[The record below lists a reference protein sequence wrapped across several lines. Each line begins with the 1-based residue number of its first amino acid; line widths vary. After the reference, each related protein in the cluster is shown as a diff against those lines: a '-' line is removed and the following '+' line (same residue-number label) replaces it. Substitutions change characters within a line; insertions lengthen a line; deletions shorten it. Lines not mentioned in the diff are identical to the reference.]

1 MMPQASSMLP
11 GMRNLAPDAQRLG
24 QAPVKPSWKI
34 LMRILGYAGR
44 QRKRIVFVI
53 IFAALGCTLDVVAPF
68 FMGRAIDYMIGK
80 GQVDLQA
87 VLRIVMMLLGFYL
100 ISAAFSW
107 MMNYMSNI
115 VAARTAAQIRKDGF
129 DRISRMPLR
138 FFDRTSHGD
147 VLSRFVNDVDAI
159 SDGLLQGM
167 VQLFSGTVT
176 VVGTLAFMLVM
187 SWRMTLIVLPS
198 AVLTFL
204 LASWIVKLTGKY
216 FRSQQAYIG
225 EINGVVEETFSGQ
238 REVKA
243 FGHQDAAQQAFDR
256 INAKLYVV
264 GQKAQF
270 ASSLPNP
277 STRFVNYIAYI
288 LIGVF
293 GWIAGGL
300 SIGQISSFLT
310 YWTLFSRPLN
320 DLTNITSQI
329 MAAFASAQ
337 RVFEMIDLPEET
349 PDPEDAAVLDPAKVR
364 GEVEFSHVF
373 FSYNPQRPLIQD
385 FSVTVRPGQRIAIVG
400 PTGAGKTTIINLLMR
415 FYEPQEGVIRVD
427 GVDTQNITR
436 KSLRR
441 SFGMV
446 LQDTWLFAGTVHD
459 NLAYGRPHAT
469 QVEIEAAAKT
479 VHAHGFIKRL
489 PNGYD
494 TVIPEDGGSLS
505 QGQKQLLT
513 IARALIADP
522 PMLILDE
529 ATSSVDTVTELRIQE
544 AFALLMKDRTSFVI
558 AHRLSTIKES
568 DLILVMK
575 SGRIIEQGT
584 HIALLEAKGFYFDLY
599 NSQFTAPV

>member
-1 MMPQASSMLP
+1 MPQASSILP
-11 GMRNLAPDAQRLG
+11 GMRNLAPDAQKLG

-34 LMRILGYAGR
+34 LTRVLGYAGR
-44 QRKRIVFVI
+44 QKKSIAFVI
-53 IFAALGCTLDVVAPF
+53 VFAALGCTLDIAAPF
-68 FMGRAIDYMIGK
+68 FMGRAIDYMTGK
-80 GQVDLQA
+80 GQVNLAA
-87 VLRIVMMLLGFYL
+87 VLKIVTMLLGFYL
-100 ISAAFSW
+100 LSAGFSW
-107 MMNYMSNI
+107 LMNYLSNI

-129 DRISRMPLR
+129 SRISRMPLK

-147 VLSRFVNDVDAI
+147 VLSRFVNDVDAV

-176 VVGTLAFMLVM
+176 ILGTLGFMLVM

-204 LASWIVKLTGKY
+204 LASWIVKKTGKY
-216 FRSQQAYIG
+216 FRSQQSYIG
-225 EINGVVEETFSGQ
+225 GINGVVEEIFSGQ

-243 FGHQDAAQQAFDR
+243 FGHQAAAQENFDG
-256 INAKLYVV
+256 INEKLYTV

-277 STRFVNYIAYI
+277 TTRFVNYIAYI

-293 GWIAGGL
+293 GWLAGGL

-310 YWTLFSRPLN
+310 YWTQFSRPLN

-337 RVFEMIDLPEET
+337 RIFEMIDLPEET
-349 PDPEDAAVLDPAKVR
+349 PDPEDAAVLDPAKVQ

-373 FSYNPQRPLIQD
+373 FSYHPNHPLIQD
-385 FSVTVRPGQRIAIVG
+385 FSLTVKPGQRIAIVG

-415 FYEPQEGVIRVD
+415 FYDQQEGVIRVD
-427 GVDTQNITR
+427 GIDTRQITR

-446 LQDTWLFAGTVHD
+446 LQDTWLFAGTVRD
-459 NLAYGRPHAT
+459 NLAYGRPNASIE
-469 QVEIEAAAKT
+469 EITAAAKA

-489 PNGYD
+489 PDGYD
-494 TVIPEDGGSLS
+494 TIISEDGGSLS

-513 IARALIADP
+513 IARAMIADP
-522 PMLILDE
+522 AMLILDE

-544 AFALLMKDRTSFVI
+544 AFSLLMKDRTSFVI

-568 DLILVMK
+568 DLILVLK
-575 SGRIIEQGT
+575 DGQIIEKGT
-584 HIALLEAKGFYFDLY
+584 HTSLLEAKGFYSTLY
-599 NSQFTAPV
+599 NSQFAR

>member
-1 MMPQASSMLP
+1 MPQASSILP
-11 GMRNLAPDAQRLG
+11 GMRNLEPDARKLG

-34 LMRILGYAGR
+34 LMRVLGYAGR
-44 QRKRIVFVI
+44 QRKSIAFVI
-53 IFAALGCTLDVVAPF
+53 IFAALGCTLDIVAPF
-68 FMGRAIDYMIGK
+68 YMGRAIDFMIGK
-80 GQVDLQA
+80 GQVNLAA
-87 VLRIVMMLLGFYL
+87 VLQIVTMLLGFYL
-100 ISAAFSW
+100 LSAGFSW
-107 MMNYMSNI
+107 LMNYLSNI

-129 DRISRMPLR
+129 SRISRMPLR

-147 VLSRFVNDVDAI
+147 VLSRFVNDVDAV

-176 VVGTLAFMLVM
+176 IAGTLGFMLVM

-204 LASWIVKLTGKY
+204 LASWIVRKTGKY
-216 FRSQQAYIG
+216 FRSQQSYIG
-225 EINGVVEETFSGQ
+225 GINDVVEEIFSGQ

-243 FGHQDAAQQAFDR
+243 FGHQAAAQETFDG
-256 INAKLYVV
+256 INEKLYTV

-277 STRFVNYIAYI
+277 TTRFVNYIAYI

-310 YWTLFSRPLN
+310 YWTQFSRPLN

-337 RVFEMIDLPEET
+337 RIFEMIDLPEET
-349 PDPEDAAVLDPAKVR
+349 PDAKDAAVLDPAKVR

-373 FSYNPQRPLIQD
+373 FSYHTDHPLIQD
-385 FSVTVRPGQRIAIVG
+385 FSLTVKPGQRIAIVG

-415 FYEPQEGVIRVD
+415 FYEQQGGVIRVD
-427 GVDTQNITR
+427 GIDTQKITR

-446 LQDTWLFAGTVHD
+446 LQDTWLFAGTVRD
-459 NLAYGRPHAT
+459 NLTYGRPSAT
-469 QVEIEAAAKT
+469 IEEITAAAKA

-489 PNGYD
+489 PDGYD
-494 TVIPEDGGSLS
+494 TMISEDGGSLS

-513 IARALIADP
+513 IARAMIADP

-544 AFALLMKDRTSFVI
+544 AFSLLMKGRTSFVI

-568 DLILVMK
+568 DLILVLK
-575 SGRIIEQGT
+575 DGQIIEKGT
-584 HIALLEAKGFYFDLY
+584 HASLLEAKGFYSTLY
-599 NSQFTAPV
+599 NSQFAR

>member
-1 MMPQASSMLP
+1 MAQASSILP
-11 GMRNLAPDAQRLG
+11 GMGNLTPDAQKLG

-34 LMRILGYAGR
+34 LMRILGYAGQ

-53 IFAALGCTLDVVAPF
+53 LFAVLGCSLDIVAPF
-68 FMGRAIDYMIGK
+68 YMGRAIDLMIGD
-80 GQVDLQA
+80 GQVDLTA
-87 VLRIVMMLLGFYL
+87 VLKIVTLLLGFYL
-100 ISAAFSW
+100 LSAAFTW
-107 MMNYMSNI
+107 LMNYTSNI

-129 DRISRMPLR
+129 SRISRMPLR

-147 VLSRFVNDVDAI
+147 VLSRFVNDIDAI

-176 VVGTLAFMLVM
+176 IAGTLAFMLVM

-204 LASWIVKLTGKY
+204 LASWIVKKTGRY
-216 FRSQQAYIG
+216 FRSQQSYIG
-225 EINGVVEETFSGQ
+225 QINGVVEETFSGQ

-243 FGHQDAAQQAFDR
+243 FGHQGASQKTFDD
-256 INAKLYVV
+256 INEKLYVV

-293 GWIAGGL
+293 GWVAGGL

-310 YWTLFSRPLN
+310 YWTQFSRPLN

-337 RVFEMIDLPEET
+337 RVFEMIDLPEEI
-349 PDPEDAAVLDPAKVR
+349 PDPADAVILDPEKVR
-364 GEVEFSHVF
+364 GEVEFSRVF
-373 FSYNPQRPLIQD
+373 FSYNPKTPLIQD
-385 FSVTVRPGQRIAIVG
+385 FSITVAPGQRIAIVG

-415 FYEPQEGVIRVD
+415 FYDPQQGIIRVD
-427 GVDTQNITR
+427 GTDTQQITR

-459 NLAYGRPHAT
+459 NLAYGRPSACRE
-469 QVEIEAAAKT
+469 EIIAAAKA

-489 PNGYD
+489 PEGYD
-494 TVIPEDGGSLS
+494 TVISEDGGSLS

-513 IARALIADP
+513 IARALVTDP

-544 AFALLMKDRTSFVI
+544 AFTLLMKDRTSFVI
-558 AHRLSTIKES
+558 AHRLSTIKEA

-575 SGRIIEQGT
+575 SGQIIEQGT
-584 HIALLEAKGFYFDLY
+584 HTALLEAKGFYYNLY
-599 NSQFTAPV
+599 NSQFTAPF

>member
-1 MMPQASSMLP
+1 MPQASSILP
-11 GMRNLAPDAQRLG
+11 GMRNLAPDAQKLG
-24 QAPVKPSWKI
+24 QAPVKPSRKI
-34 LMRILGYAGR
+34 FLRILGYAGR
-44 QRKRIVFVI
+44 QRKMIVLVI
-53 IFAALGCTLDVVAPF
+53 LFAALGCSLDVIAPF
-68 FMGRAIDYMIGK
+68 YMGRAIDYMIGEGK
-80 GQVDLQA
+80 VDLQA
-87 VLRIVMMLLGFYL
+87 VLAIVAMLLVFYL
-100 ISAAFSW
+100 LSAVFLW
-107 MMNYMSNI
+107 LMNYFSNI
-115 VAARTAAQIRKDGF
+115 VAARTAAHIRKDGF
-129 DRISRMPLR
+129 SRISSMPLS

-159 SDGLLQGM
+159 ADGLLQGM
-167 VQLFSGTVT
+167 VQLFSGAVT
-176 VVGTLAFMLVM
+176 IAGTLAFMLYM

-204 LASWIVKLTGKY
+204 LASWIVRMTGRF
-216 FRSQQAYIG
+216 FRKQQTFIG
-225 EINGVVEETFSGQ
+225 EINGVVEEIFSGQ

-243 FGHQDAAQQAFDR
+243 FGYQEAAQKTFDG
-256 INAKLYVV
+256 INDKLYVV

-293 GWIAGGL
+293 GWMAGGL
-300 SIGQISSFLT
+300 SVGRISSFIA
-310 YWTLFSRPLN
+310 YWSQFSRPLN

-337 RVFEMIDLPEET
+337 RVFEMIDMPVES
-349 PDPEDAAVLDPAKVR
+349 PDPEDAEILDPREVR

-373 FSYNPQRPLIQD
+373 FSYHQNRPLIRD
-385 FSVTVRPGQRIAIVG
+385 LSILVKPGQRIAIVG

-415 FYEPQEGVIRVD
+415 FYEQQEGVIRVD
-427 GVDTQNITR
+427 GIDTRHITR

-459 NLAYGRPHAT
+459 NLAYGRPSAT
-469 QVEIEAAAKT
+469 REEIIAAAKA

-494 TVIPEDGGSLS
+494 TVITEEGASLS

-513 IARALIADP
+513 IARALVADP

-568 DLILVMK
+568 DLILVLK
-575 SGRIIEQGT
+575 DGEIIEQGT
-584 HIALLEAKGFYFDLY
+584 HASLLEAKGFYYTLY
-599 NSQFTAPV
+599 NSQFAR

>member
-1 MMPQASSMLP
+1 MPQASSMLP
-11 GMRNLAPDAQRLG
+11 GMRNLAPDAQKLG
-24 QAPVKPSWKI
+24 AAPVKPSI
-34 LMRILGYAGR
+34 TVLMRILRYTGR
-44 QRKRIVFVI
+44 QKSKMIMVI
-53 IFAALGCTLDVVAPF
+53 LFAVAGCTLDIVAPF
-68 FMGRAIDYMIGK
+68 YMGRAIDYMTGK
-80 GQVDLQA
+80 GLVDVKAILA
-87 VLRIVMMLLGFYL
+87 IVIMLICFYIL
-100 ISAAFSW
+100 SAGFSW
-107 MMNYMSNI
+107 LMNYMSNI
-115 VAARTAAQIRKDGF
+115 VAARTAAEIRKDGF
-129 DRISRMPLR
+129 GRISRMPLS

-159 SDGLLQGM
+159 SDGLLQGL

-187 SWRMTLIVLPS
+187 SWKMTLIVLPS

-204 LASWIVKLTGKY
+204 LASWIVKMTGKY
-216 FRSQQAYIG
+216 FRKQQKLIG
-225 EINGVVEETFSGQ
+225 EINGEVEEIFSGQ

-243 FGHQDAAQQAFDR
+243 FGHQDAAQNVFDD
-256 INAKLYVV
+256 INEKLYTV

-288 LIGVF
+288 LIGVC
-293 GWIAGGL
+293 GWLVGGL
-300 SIGQISSFLT
+300 SIGKISSFLT
-310 YWTLFSRPLN
+310 YWTQFSRPIN

-349 PDPEDAAVLDPAKVR
+349 PDAAQATELDPKEIK

-373 FSYNPQRPLIQD
+373 FSYNPNRPLIQD
-385 FSVTVRPGQRIAIVG
+385 FSIKVKPGQRIAIVG

-415 FYEPQEGVIRVD
+415 FYEPQKGVVRVD
-427 GVDTQNITR
+427 GMDTQNITR
-436 KSLRR
+436 GSLRR

-446 LQDTWLFAGTVHD
+446 LQDTWLFAGTVRD
-459 NLAYGRPHAT
+459 NLAYARPSAT
-469 QVEIEAAAKT
+469 LEEIVAAAKA

-494 TVIPEDGGSLS
+494 TVISEEGTSLS

-513 IARALIADP
+513 IARSLIADP

-544 AFALLMKDRTSFVI
+544 AFSLLMKDRTSFVI

-568 DLILVMK
+568 DVILVLK
-575 SGRIIEQGT
+575 DGQIIEQGT
-584 HIALLEAKGFYFDLY
+584 HVSLLAAKGFYFDLY
-599 NSQFTAPV
+599 NSQFTASS